1 MKGKKMMSAL
11 TAALAASMLA
21 ATAASGASLVGGGY
35 GDGPYHDSEV
45 PHRAVSYINPAT
57 YINPDDGEANENR
70 DVNDNSS
77 CSSPDRY
84 DAQARSFPGST
95 AKSVHNSACFFG
107 AGEGGKL
114 STVDAPATFES
125 SGRGYI
131 SDCPDPDGAGLKF
144 ARLSDRNRDG
154 RIDACLQSGYQDMGV
169 PGIADRPG
177 DFQYHVRVNETTNR
191 AAGEQRVAWGYD
203 PDADGLSDTNVK
215 DAITVLWK

>member
-1 MKGKKMMSAL
+1 MMKRKMMSAV

-21 ATAASGASLVGGGY
+21 ATAASGASLVGGGG

-45 PHRAVSYINPAT
+45 PRRAVSFV
-57 YINPDDGEANENR
+57 NPDNGERNENR
-70 DVNDNSS
+70 DVNDNSG

-84 DAQARSFPGST
+84 DAQARSFPRST
-95 AKSVHNSACFFG
+95 AKSVHNGACFFG
-107 AGEGGKL
+107 DGEGGKL

-131 SDCPDPDGAGLKF
+131 SDCPDPDGPGLKF
-144 ARLSDRNRDG
+144 AGLLDRNRDG
-154 RIDACLQSGYQDMGV
+154 RFDGCFQSGYQDLGV

-177 DFQYHVRVNETTNR
+177 DFQYHVRLNNTTDR
-191 AAGEQRVAWGYD
+191 PAGEQRVAWGYD
-203 PDADGLSDTNVK
+203 PDEDGLSDTDVK